1 MMAIREQVITDH
13 RDRLVAELLQKYP
26 PIRRLEQIMGPE
38 PLPEEAGEVDA
49 FLEARSRWQQPY
61 LGPPEAR

>member
-1 MMAIREQVITDH
+1 MAVREQRVIDD
-13 RDRLVAELLQKYP
+13 RDRLVAGLLQKYP

-38 PLPEEAGEVDA
+38 PLAEEAGEVDA

-61 LGPPEAR
+61 LGPSETR